1 MQLLRTLLRSH
12 LPNHSIASRPFT
24 TSIRIAMPVQK
35 VKVASASDAP
45 KPGTMKAFTFAGE
58 GDDKVEVLL
67 TNIDGKLN
75 ALSPKCTHYGA
86 PLANGVLTGKGKII
100 CPWHGAC
107 FDGSNGDIE
116 DSPALD
122 NLMSFKLETDENGN
136 VLVEADP
143 EKLKGKPGVP
153 PSCSKATSQNSKA
166 KGTIIIGGGSAA
178 LGCVESARK
187 VREF

>member
-1 MQLLRTLLRSH
+1 
-12 LPNHSIASRPFT
+12 
-24 TSIRIAMPVQK
+24 MPIER

-45 KPGTMKAFTFAGE
+45 KSGSMKAFTFAGE
-58 GDDKVEVLL
+58 GDDKVEILL
-67 TNIDGKLN
+67 TNIGGKLN

-107 FDGSNGDIE
+107 FDGSSGDIE

-122 NLMSFKLETDENGN
+122 NLMSFKLETDQEGN
-136 VLVEADP
+136 IFVEADP

-153 PSCSKATSQNSKA
+153 PSCSKAISQK
-166 KGTIIIGGGSAA
+166 KGTFIIGGGSAA
-178 LGCVESARK
+178 ISCAESARK
-187 VREF
+187 VREKTFQKRLGSSY